1 MKRDITFIPVNEF
14 ESLVVA
20 SDNSGGIGLKDRDIV
35 KTPYEVVSYY
45 CFRVALMECMAAGGM
60 PISVVIY
67 NFCEVDSWKAI
78 VAGVESGL
86 TEMGLSV
93 PITGSTE
100 SNFPLLQ
107 SALGTIVIG
116 KRDSRLQ
123 EKEVSYPE
131 MKLGVI
137 GSPLVGDEVLNKEVE
152 VLPLSLFQK
161 LCQLEDIVI
170 LPVGSKGVLHE
181 LKVMLGDAKLLET
194 DIICEVDVHNSGGPS
209 TCILVAFPPEL
220 ESTIQNQAAHIYHPL
235 RLVYT

>member
-1 MKRDITFIPVNEF
+1 MKRDITVIPVNEL
-14 ESLVVA
+14 ESLLVA
-20 SDNSGGIGLKDRDIV
+20 SDNSGGIGQKDRDMV

-60 PISVVIY
+60 PISVVIH
-67 NFCEVDSWKAI
+67 NFCEDDSWKAI

-86 TEMGLSV
+86 TEIGLSV

-116 KRDSRLQ
+116 KRDSRFQ
-123 EKEVSYPE
+123 EKEVFFPE

-137 GSPLVGDEVLNKEVE
+137 GSPLVGDEVLNKEGE
-152 VLPLSLFQK
+152 ILPLSLFRK
-161 LCQLEDIVI
+161 LCQLGNIII

-181 LKVMLGDAKLLET
+181 LKVMLGDANLLET
-194 DIICEVDVHNSGGPS
+194 DIICEVDVCKSGGPS
-209 TCILVAFPPEL
+209 TCILAAFPPEL
-220 ESTIQNQAAHIYHPL
+220 ESTIQNQADPFYHPL
-235 RLVYT
+235 RINY